1 MLDLFPSV
9 PMKNHYKSISAANW
23 FVHFFTQVYGLGAIL
38 RLLDNGNSGK
48 KKSDNSGREKS
59 IKNQRISFAVVF
71 GLQLLMGNF
80 LILSH
85 TLIGENVK
93 SFAIGEQRLYNI
105 AMYLLKLSTFI
116 CGFVLCAPI
125 WGWITIVPVSLAT
138 MNQKLLM
145 DNLSGIML
153 STFGM
158 FTMIASPNDAFPVLF
173 KAIYL
178 FFTTHI
184 HYCKEMFVKNGNDVT

>member
-1 MLDLFPSV
+1 
-9 PMKNHYKSISAANW
+9 
-23 FVHFFTQVYGLGAIL
+23 
-38 RLLDNGNSGK
+38 
-48 KKSDNSGREKS
+48 
-59 IKNQRISFAVVF
+59 
-71 GLQLLMGNF
+71 MGNF

-85 TLIGENVK
+85 TLIGENTI

-116 CGFVLCAPI
+116 SGFVLCFPI
-125 WGWITIVPVSLAT
+125 WGWITIVPVSLGT

-158 FTMIASPNDAFPVLF
+158 CTMIASPNDVFPVLF
-173 KAIYL
+173 KAMYL
-178 FFTTHI
+178 FLPLIFTV
-184 HYCKEMFVKNGNDVT
+184 VKTCLSGMENMSPDLYHVATASALCVAIILMRFSLRNRHNDVSHNEKSIVNTGDV